1 MAALLLAGCGTTDA
15 RLTMK
20 LTSEGGITGRG
31 VGGVVIDGT
40 NVTAD
45 DTRRSCSGTLSAEEA
60 TRLRELAS
68 KTDPDAWPESYA
80 SPERPHGSPDQIRY
94 TLTVGSRSTSWYGE
108 AGENV
113 PQSIIDLR
121 AALVSVQQRVLRDC
135 SPAPEKPGS

>member
-1 MAALLLAGCGTTDA
+1 MAALLLAACGTTDA

-31 VGGVVIDGT
+31 VGGIAIDGASVIA
-40 NVTAD
+40 N

-68 KTDPDAWPESYA
+68 KTDPGSWPESYA
-80 SPERPHGSPDQIRY
+80 SAEHPHGSPDQIRY
-94 TLTVGSRSTSWYGE
+94 TLTVGARSTSWYGE

-113 PQSIIDLR
+113 PQAIIDLR
-121 AALVSVQQRVLRDC
+121 AALVAIQQRVLRDC
-135 SPAPEKPGS
+135 P